1 MIDRES
7 PPAAGTQPVVRPLSP
22 AKERLDNGLDVVTLR
37 HDSVPELCLRLVIP
51 GGAAAAPVGRAGIAS
66 LVGRLLP
73 EGAAGKGSREMA
85 AWIDGVG
92 VAFGVDVGYDSTVVR
107 MHSLSELTGEAL
119 DLLAAVVASPDFPAQ
134 EVERIRGER
143 LDLIRRQRDEPDHVS
158 SDLLA
163 ELLYGDIPYG
173 RLPGGRLE
181 TVGGLDRADITG
193 FHADHFSPGAASLV
207 AVGAL
212 ADGFVEMVDA
222 RLAAWSG
229 EAPDVAAP
237 DSLRAPATTGT
248 VLVDRPDS
256 QQSVIRIGGIGLARG
271 TADEPG
277 ARMMN
282 AILGGLFNSR
292 LNLNL
297 REDKG
302 WTYGARSG
310 LDLRRSAG
318 PITMKASVE
327 TRVTADAVSEMNRE
341 IERMS
346 GSIPSDD
353 EMKTAV
359 GALTRSLPLRFET
372 SSQVAGKLVE
382 QIVYDLSDD
391 YWSRYVEELEAV
403 TPADVRTASRRY
415 LETGRLVTLVVG
427 DASVVGPELEKLG
440 PVEVR
445 PAP

>member
-1 MIDRES
+1 MIDREN
-7 PPAAGTQPVVRPLSP
+7 PPASGTPPILEPLSP
-22 AKERLDNGLDVVTLR
+22 AKERLDNGLDILTIR
-37 HDSVPELCLRLVIP
+37 RDSVPELCLRLVVP
-51 GGAAAAPVGRAGIAS
+51 GGAAATPVAKAGIAS

-73 EGAAGKGSREMA
+73 EGAAGKDSREMA
-85 AWIDGVG
+85 AWIDGLG

-107 MHSLSELTGEAL
+107 MHSLSERTPEAL
-119 DLLAAVVASPDFPAQ
+119 DLLTAVVAAPDFPAR

-163 ELLYGDIPYG
+163 ELLYGDTPYG
-173 RLPGGRLE
+173 RLPRGRLD
-181 TVGGLDRADITG
+181 TVESLDRADITA
-193 FHADHFSPGAASLV
+193 FHTDRYSPKAAALV

-212 ADGFVEMVDA
+212 ADGFAEMVGE

-229 EAPDVAAP
+229 AALDVQAL
-237 DSLRAPATTGT
+237 DSPRTPATRGT
-248 VLVDRPDS
+248 VLVDRPGS

-271 TADEPG
+271 SDDEPQ

-318 PITMKASVE
+318 PITIKVAVE
-327 TRVTADAVSEMNRE
+327 TGMTADAVSELHNE

-346 GSIPSDD
+346 ESLPSDD
-353 EMKTAV
+353 EMSTAL

-372 SSQVAGKLVE
+372 ASQVAGKLVE
-382 QIVYDLSDD
+382 QIVYGLPED
-391 YWSRYVEELEAV
+391 YWPRYVDELHAV
-403 TPADVRTASRRY
+403 TPSDVQTASRRY
-415 LETGRLVTLVVG
+415 LQAQSLVTLVVG
-427 DASVVGPELEKLG
+427 DAAAVAPELERLG
-440 PVEVR
+440 PVDVR
-445 PAP
+445 SVP